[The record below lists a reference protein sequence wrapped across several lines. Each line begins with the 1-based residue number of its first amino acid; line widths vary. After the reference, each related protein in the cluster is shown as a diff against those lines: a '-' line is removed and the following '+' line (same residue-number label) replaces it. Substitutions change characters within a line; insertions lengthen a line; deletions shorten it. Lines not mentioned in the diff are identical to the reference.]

1 MVFTY
6 EEHINKLEKCRCAD
20 TIDGYFYVKSSISN
34 SPSNNRF
41 EDITFNLLSKLKS
54 KSPNSSQNSSPT
66 VSPIPSPSRYF

>member
-6 EEHINKLEKCRCAD
+6 EEHINKLEKSRCAD
-20 TIDGYFYVKSSISN
+20 TIEGYFYIKSSISN

-54 KSPNSSQNSSPT
+54 KSPNSSPT